1 MTAMR
6 SRSSFLVAWCLLV
19 LLPSLVSAQTS
30 VSVQSGDDQA
40 HLRWLSETLASVQ
53 AIKAGMTR
61 RDLLTIFKQDG
72 GLQVGAERYVYKQC
86 PIIKVDVTFTASDT
100 GDNQDD
106 RIKSISKPYLENP
119 FFD

>member
-6 SRSSFLVAWCLLV
+6 SRSIFLVASCLLV

-30 VSVQSGDDQA
+30 VSLQSGDDQA
-40 HLRWLSETLASVQ
+40 HLRWLSETLTSVQ

-72 GLQVGAERYVYKQC
+72 RLRGTIR
-86 PIIKVDVTFTASDT
+86 TT
-100 GDNQDD
+100 GSRAFPN
-106 RIKSISKPYLENP
+106 RTWRTRFSTRG
-119 FFD
+119 F

>member
-1 MTAMR
+1 MR
-6 SRSSFLVAWCLLV
+6 SRSIFLVAWCLLV

-30 VSVQSGDDQA
+30 VSLQSGDDQA
-40 HLRWLSETLASVQ
+40 HLRWLSETLTSVQ

-72 GLQVGAERYVYKQC
+72 GLQVGPEKYVYKQC